1 MNPICYELVISVRE
15 EEKDILTLIL
25 NDLGE
30 YSFVEGAID
39 CDLEFDHDELRNKDH
54 YALNAQ
60 GTPVIVYSED
70 VVHLRTIESG
80 IREAALQQLGR
91 DPETIL
97 RPIADQNWRESWKA
111 SFKPVDV
118 CGVFVILPP
127 WEKLA
132 DFPHPHKIVIDPG
145 MAFGT
150 GQHETTKICLELLLK
165 VNAHKRVFD
174 VGTGS
179 GILAIAAKMLKAPF
193 VFGCD
198 IDAPS
203 IDIAHANALINNTHG
218 IRFVSTPIAQIS
230 ETEFDL
236 VFANIQVRP
245 LKMLMDEILKRTA
258 AEGEIIFSGI
268 LDSEMD
274 DFCEFLTTKG
284 VCVIERKIMG
294 HWSGVLCTKP

>member
-15 EEKDILTLIL
+15 EEKDLLTLIL

-30 YSFVEGAID
+30 FSFVEGAID

-70 VVHLRTIESG
+70 MDHLRKVENG
-80 IREAALQQLGR
+80 LREGCLARIGR

-97 RPIADQNWRESWKA
+97 RPIADQNWRESWRA
-111 SFKPVDV
+111 SFRPVDV
-118 CGVFVILPP
+118 AGVFVILPP
-127 WEKLA
+127 WEKPA
-132 DFPHPHKIVIDPG
+132 EFAQPHKIVIDPG

-165 VNAHKRVFD
+165 VDGYKRVFD

-179 GILAIAAKMLKAPF
+179 GILAIAARMLGAPF

-203 IDIAHANALINNTHG
+203 VDIAALNSASNGVSG
-218 IRFVSTPIAQIS
+218 IRFVCTPIAQIAES
-230 ETEFDL
+230 GFDL
-236 VFANIQVRP
+236 VFANIQARP
-245 LKMLMDEILKRTA
+245 LKGLMTEILKHTA
-258 AEGEIIFSGI
+258 TGGRIIFSGV
-268 LDSEMD
+268 LESELD
-274 DFCEFLTTKG
+274 DFCEFLCERG
-284 VCVIERKIMG
+284 VQVNERKIMG